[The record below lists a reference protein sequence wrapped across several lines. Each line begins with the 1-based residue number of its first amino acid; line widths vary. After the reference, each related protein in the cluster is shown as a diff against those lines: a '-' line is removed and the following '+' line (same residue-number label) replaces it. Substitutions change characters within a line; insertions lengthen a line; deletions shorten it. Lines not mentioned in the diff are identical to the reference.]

1 MSATKV
7 EPVPAAVEPSSPVP
21 IEVAFHIDQLW
32 FSSPGGI
39 GTYVWELGSALMR
52 RHDVRLRTFRTRWS
66 DDPPRVWMQRPEDA
80 VIMPYPSR
88 LAYAGWATVR
98 RPRLPRALSG
108 AAIIHATNPA
118 TIPPP
123 GDGQALVVT
132 IHDLAF
138 EHEPVAFPDRWLR
151 LYRRGL
157 SIARNEAAA
166 ILVPSSFVGREL
178 RDRGIDDDR
187 VHVVPLAGR
196 PSPLPAPT
204 LPAEA
209 VVEGLGVPMPYVLSV
224 GTLEPRK
231 NLARLV
237 HAYRDA
243 VGAASLPHALVL
255 AGHPGWRTGDLDA
268 AIAEEGPGTVVR
280 LERAT
285 DLELD
290 ALYRAAD
297 AVVYVSLSEG
307 FGMPLLE
314 AMSRGTPVVSS
325 SATSMPEVAGDAAI
339 LVDPMDGETIAR
351 ALVRVLE
358 DPALADDLRR
368 RGLARAAAFSWEA
381 TAAGTIDV
389 YRRAVGRDPLEAG

>member
-1 MSATKV
+1 VSTQTAPVV
-7 EPVPAAVEPSSPVP
+7 ESDQRDRNPVPL
-21 IEVAFHIDQLW
+21 EVAFHIDQLW

-39 GTYVWELGSALMR
+39 GTYVWELGSALMT

-66 DDPPRVWMQRPEDA
+66 EDPPRMWIQRPEDA
-80 VIMPYPSR
+80 VVLPYPSR
-88 LAYAGWATVR
+88 LAYAGWATAR
-98 RPRLPRALSG
+98 RPRLPRALSD
-108 AAIIHATNPA
+108 AAVVHATNPA
-118 TIPPP
+118 TIPPA
-123 GDGQALVVT
+123 GDARALVVT

-138 EHEPVAFPDRWLR
+138 EHEPAAFPDRWLR

-166 ILVPSSFVGREL
+166 ILVPSSFVAGEL
-178 RDRGIDDDR
+178 TDRGIADDR
-187 VHVVPLAGR
+187 VHVAPLAGR
-196 PSPLPAPT
+196 PPPVPAPT
-204 LPAEA
+204 LPAQA
-209 VVEGLGVPMPYVLSV
+209 VVEGLGIPQPYMLSV

-237 HAYRDA
+237 RAYRAA
-243 VGAASLPHALVL
+243 VHAASLPHALVL

-268 AIAEEGPGTVVR
+268 AIAEDAPGTVIR

-297 AVVYVSLSEG
+297 AVAYVSLSEG

-325 SATSMPEVAGDAAI
+325 STTSMPEVAGDAAL
-339 LVDPMDGETIAR
+339 LVDPVDGDAIAD
-351 ALVRVLE
+351 AIVRVLT
-358 DPALADDLRR
+358 DTAFAHDLRR
-368 RGLARAAAFSWEA
+368 RGLARAASFSWEG
-381 TAAGTIDV
+381 TAARTLDV
-389 YRRAVGRDPLEAG
+389 YRRAVG